1 MKNKIIKYS
10 IFLLAIN
17 MFFANSRVAFSRP
30 ATVLRTPSVQILDSE
45 KKPYLFTA
53 GFATETV
60 NFDLPSTSTSLYFHT
75 QTSND
80 FNIGLSYTSLAD
92 PRSTTEIDED
102 STSTYML
109 PTEIGLHIQKRIY
122 QAGNIHIDL
131 GISDIMARKWNGKSE
146 FQNPSMYAV
155 FSSHKVFDK
164 FAITY
169 NFGFGS
175 GKVASDQH
183 TTDFD
188 QDEVSNIGYFLGFN
202 LLTPEI
208 PRLKNRL
215 NLLFELD
222 GTSINL
228 GAKLPITDEY
238 VISMGVVNFSE
249 MGDFGNRSKVGQTDA
264 VISPDAPT
272 ICFGFEMNVPKLNK
286 RQLSGNPYYSSNNP
300 DQIFYTEEAVNQ
312 LQDSLN
318 NVINT
323 TQKKYDSIA
332 DSIRFLTFSLENN
345 ETENTSLQQKIASL
359 EDSLYQQRNQKTIDI
374 TNYNKASR
382 HISRALR
389 YFYEQDYNN
398 ALIETDKAIEIN
410 PNLAIAYAR
419 KGTIY
424 YSIGQIQSASINW
437 NIALKLDPEYD
448 EVRDILEALKDN
460 KLKSAELEEDN

>member
-1 MKNKIIKYS
+1 MKINFINYII
-10 IFLLAIN
+10 LLLSTT
-17 MFFANSRVAFSRP
+17 MLFANSRVAFSRP
-30 ATVLRTPSVQILDSE
+30 TTILRTPSVNILDEE
-45 KKPYLFTA
+45 KTPYLFTA
-53 GFATETV
+53 GFSTETV
-60 NFDLPSTSTSLYFHT
+60 NLDLPSLSTSLYLHT
-75 QTSND
+75 QTGNG
-80 FNIGLSYTSLAD
+80 FNMGLSYTSLAD
-92 PRSTTEIDED
+92 PRSKTDIDAD
-102 STSTYML
+102 STSSYVL
-109 PTEIGLHIQKRIY
+109 PTEIGLHMQKRIY

-146 FQNPSMYAV
+146 FQSPSVYAV

-175 GKVASDQH
+175 GKVALDQH
-183 TTDFD
+183 TLDFD
-188 QDEVSNIGYFLGFN
+188 QKESSTIGYFLGFN

-208 PRLKNRL
+208 PKLKNRL

-238 VISMGVVNFSE
+238 VVSMGVVHFSD

-264 VISPDAPT
+264 AISPDAST

-286 RQLSGNPYYSSNNP
+286 RRLSGNPYYSSGDPN
-300 DQIFYTEEAVNQ
+300 QIIYTEEAVNE
-312 LQDSLN
+312 LLDSLN
-318 NVINT
+318 NIINT
-323 TQKKYDSIA
+323 TQQGYDMIA
-332 DSIRFLTFSLENN
+332 DSIKFLTFSLENN
-345 ETENTSLQQKIASL
+345 EIENTSLQQKIAIL
-359 EDSLYQQRNQKTIDI
+359 EDSLYQHRHQKTIDI
-374 TNYNKASR
+374 SNYNKASR

-389 YFYEQDYNN
+389 YYYEQDYNT
-398 ALIETDKAIEIN
+398 ALIEIDKAIEIN

-460 KLKSAELEEDN
+460 KLKSADLEEGN

>member
-1 MKNKIIKYS
+1 M
-10 IFLLAIN
+10 
-17 MFFANSRVAFSRP
+17 
-30 ATVLRTPSVQILDSE
+30 
-45 KKPYLFTA
+45 
-53 GFATETV
+53 
-60 NFDLPSTSTSLYFHT
+60 
-75 QTSND
+75 
-80 FNIGLSYTSLAD
+80 
-92 PRSTTEIDED
+92 
-102 STSTYML
+102 
-109 PTEIGLHIQKRIY
+109 
-122 QAGNIHIDL
+122 
-131 GISDIMARKWNGKSE
+131 
-146 FQNPSMYAV
+146 
-155 FSSHKVFDK
+155 
-164 FAITY
+164 
-169 NFGFGS
+169 
-175 GKVASDQH
+175 
-183 TTDFD
+183 
-188 QDEVSNIGYFLGFN
+188 
-202 LLTPEI
+202 
-208 PRLKNRL
+208 
-215 NLLFELD
+215 
-222 GTSINL
+222 

-238 VISMGVVNFSE
+238 VISMGVVHFSE

-264 VISPDAPT
+264 AISPDAAT

-300 DQIFYTEEAVNQ
+300 DQIFYTEAAVNQ

-323 TQKKYDSIA
+323 TQKQYDSIA

-345 ETENTSLQQKIASL
+345 EIEKTSLQQKIASL
-359 EDSLYQQRNQKTIDI
+359 EDSLFQQKNQKTIDI

-389 YFYEQDYNN
+389 YYYEQDYNN